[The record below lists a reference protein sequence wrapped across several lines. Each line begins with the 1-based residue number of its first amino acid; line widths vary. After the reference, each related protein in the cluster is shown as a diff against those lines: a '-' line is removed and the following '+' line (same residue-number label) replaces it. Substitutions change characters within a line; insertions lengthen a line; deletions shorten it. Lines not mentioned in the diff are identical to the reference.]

1 MHYEPNL
8 KSFCFKPEQS
18 MIVKRKIKMR
28 RYMKRILKIIL
39 TILLLVN
46 ISNAQDQRRFP
57 MGNFNVSGKI
67 SGKLIDEQSG
77 KPIEYGNIVLYR
89 FRDSSMVTGTI
100 SNSQGNFVLDNVNV
114 GRYFIKISFI
124 GFETKVIDSVLVT
137 PRNAEVDLGIIKLS
151 PAVVKLG
158 DVVVQ
163 GEKELIINNLD
174 KKVIN
179 VEKDLTNVGGSALDV
194 MQNIPSVTVDA
205 DGNVALRGSTN
216 IRLLI
221 DGKPTNMEGVS
232 TYDILSQI
240 PASQIE
246 QVELI
251 TNPSVRYDPEGTAGI
266 INLVLKKRKEAGI
279 NGILT
284 LNAGTGDKYNTSL
297 NLNYKLDGVNVYAGY
312 DGRINRFNSSGTND
326 RISTA
331 SSLSQILNQT
341 TSGLNKMNSHN
352 FTLGADYNLNDFN
365 SFSTSLKYRN
375 SSFDN
380 VSSNKD
386 LTYDQNN
393 DLITQMVR
401 SNTGDRSFNSLNFA
415 FGYKKTFE
423 EKGREFTAD
432 FLYSNFK
439 MNRLEDAEQWNTIYL
454 PASSYV
460 HSLRRLSG
468 EGKNNMYIAQTNY
481 IHPFKSGIRLETG
494 FQATIRDVSTY
505 SDYYNY
511 DFANQIFVDNLSLKN
526 YFEYDEQIY
535 AAYGIFS
542 HSLFGIKYQFG
553 LRGEQ
558 VYTKSNLPLDNQ
570 SFKKNYTSLYP
581 SVHIS
586 YEFFPMNEIQL
597 SYSRRVDRPNNRQ
610 LNPVVDYSDS
620 LNVFAGNPYLDP
632 QYTNSYE
639 INLNNALGFVFL
651 NTSLF
656 YRTTNGVITSIS
668 ELRNGVLYTTFA
680 NVAKSENYGVEFIWT
695 QPIAKWWRLVANFSY
710 FKTKVDGQGI
720 VNVNQEA
727 TSWMTRIMSS
737 FTFWDKTQLQVVFN
751 YNSPT
756 ITMGGGMFG
765 GGFGGG
771 GGRYGGSTVIGQG
784 KMYEMYGL
792 DLALRKD
799 FMNDKL
805 SVTLRLSDVFNTRK
819 FGGEVT
825 GSSFTSK
832 FNRRMDSRI
841 LFLGVTYKFNNY
853 KEKRERL
860 NPDEIDQEMF

>member
-1 MHYEPNL
+1 MKN
-8 KSFCFKPEQS
+8 
-18 MIVKRKIKMR
+18 IAKIL
-28 RYMKRILKIIL
+28 I
-39 TILLLVN
+39 TILLIVN
-46 ISNAQDQRRFP
+46 ISKAQDQRRFP
-57 MGNFNVSGKI
+57 MGNFNINGKI
-67 SGKLIDEQSG
+67 TGKLIDEQSG

-100 SNSQGNFVLDNVNV
+100 SNAQGNFALENVNA

-124 GFETKVIDSVLVT
+124 GFETKVIDSVLIT
-137 PRNAEVDLGIIKLS
+137 PRNTEVDLGTIKLS
-151 PAVVKLG
+151 PATVKLG
-158 DVVVQ
+158 DVIVQ

-179 VEKDLTNVGGSALDV
+179 VEKDLTSVGGSALDV

-240 PASQIE
+240 PASQVE

-266 INLVLKKRKEAGI
+266 INIVLKKRKDAGI
-279 NGILT
+279 NGIVT
-284 LNAGTGDKYNTSL
+284 FNAGTGDKYNTSI
-297 NLNYKLDGVNVYAGY
+297 NLNYRLDGINVYTGY
-312 DGRINRFNSSGTND
+312 DGRINRFNSSGTTERVSN
-326 RISTA
+326 IS
-331 SSLSQILNQT
+331 SGSPFLNQT
-341 TSGLNKMNSHN
+341 TSGLNKFNSHN
-352 FTLGADYNLNDFN
+352 FTLGADYNLNEFN
-365 SFSTSLKYRN
+365 SFSTSLKYRKN
-375 SSFDN
+375 AFDN
-380 VSSNKD
+380 FSTNKD
-386 LTYDQNN
+386 LTYDVNSS
-393 DLITQMVR
+393 LESEMIR
-401 SNTGDRSFNSLNFA
+401 SNIGDRSFNSLNLT

-432 FLYSNFK
+432 LLYSNFK
-439 MNRLEDAEQWNTIYL
+439 MNRQEDAEQWNNIYQ
-454 PASSYV
+454 PSTSQV

-468 EGKNNMYIAQTNY
+468 EGKNNMFIAQTNY

-494 FQATIRDVSTY
+494 FQAQVSNINSY
-505 SDYYNY
+505 SDYYNF
-511 DFANQIFVDNLSLKN
+511 DFSNLVFVDNIALKN
-526 YFEYDEQIY
+526 YFEYDQQIY
-535 AAYGIFS
+535 ALYGIVS
-542 HSLFGIKYQFG
+542 YNLFGIKYQFG

-558 VYTKSNLPLDNQ
+558 VYTKSNLPLTNQ
-570 SFKKNYTSLYP
+570 TFKKDYNSLYP
-581 SVHIS
+581 SIHIS

-639 INLNNALGFVFL
+639 LNLNNALGFVFL
-651 NTSLF
+651 NTSVF
-656 YRTTNGVITSIS
+656 YRTTNGVISSIS
-668 ELRNGVLYTTFA
+668 TLQPNGVLFTTFK

-695 QPIAKWWRLVANFSY
+695 QPIAQWWRLVANFSY
-710 FKTKVDGQGI
+710 FKTRVNGQGI
-720 VNVNQEA
+720 IDVNQEA

-737 FTFWDKTQLQVVFN
+737 FTFWNKTQLQVVFN

-765 GGFGGG
+765 GGPG
-771 GGRYGGSTVIGQG
+771 GGRYGSGTIIAQG

-799 FMNDKL
+799 LFNDKL

-819 FGGEVT
+819 FAGEVN
-825 GSSFTSK
+825 GSTFTSK
-832 FNRRMDSRI
+832 FSRKMDTRV
-841 LFLGVTYKFNNY
+841 LYLGISYKFNNY

>member
-1 MHYEPNL
+1 MKNL
-8 KSFCFKPEQS
+8 
-18 MIVKRKIKMR
+18 
-28 RYMKRILKIIL
+28 LKIVLIIFL
-39 TILLLVN
+39 FIN

-57 MGNFNVSGKI
+57 MGNLNINGKI
-67 SGKLIDEQSG
+67 TGKLIDEQSG

-89 FRDSSMVTGTI
+89 FRDSSMATGTI
-100 SNSQGNFVLDNVNV
+100 SNSQGNFILENVNV
-114 GRYFIKISFI
+114 CRYFIKISFI
-124 GFETKVIDSVLVT
+124 GFETKVIDSVFVT
-137 PRNAEVDLGIIKLS
+137 PRNLEVDLGTIKLS

-179 VEKDLTNVGGSALDV
+179 VEKDLTSVGGSALDV

-205 DGNVALRGSTN
+205 DGNVALRGNTN

-232 TYDILSQI
+232 TYDILTQI

-266 INLVLKKRKEAGI
+266 INIVLKKRKDAGI
-279 NGILT
+279 NGIVT

-297 NLNYKLDGVNVYAGY
+297 NFNYRLDGVNVYAGY
-312 DGRINRFNSSGTND
+312 DGRINRFNSTG
-326 RISTA
+326 STERV
-331 SSLSQILNQT
+331 SSVSTLSPFLNQS
-341 TSGLNKMNSHN
+341 TSGLNKFNSHN
-352 FTLGADYNLNDFN
+352 FTVGADYNLDEQN
-365 SFSTSLKYRN
+365 SFSTSFKYRKN
-375 SSFDN
+375 AFDN
-380 VSSNKD
+380 FSSNKD
-386 LTYDQNN
+386 LTYDINN
-393 DLITQMVR
+393 SLQSEVIR
-401 SNTGDRSFNSLNFA
+401 SNNGDRSYNSLNFT

-423 EKGREFTAD
+423 EKGREFTSD

-439 MNRLEDAEQWNTIYL
+439 MNRLEDAEQWNNIYH
-454 PASSYV
+454 PSPSQI

-468 EGKNNMYIAQTNY
+468 EGKNNMYIVQTNY

-494 FQATIRDVSTY
+494 LQAQISDINSY
-505 SDYYNY
+505 SDYFNY
-511 DFANQIFVDNLSLKN
+511 DFANQAFVDNIALKN
-526 YFEYDEQIY
+526 YFEYDQQIY
-535 AAYGIFS
+535 ALYGILTYQ
-542 HSLFGIKYQFG
+542 LFGIKYQFG

-558 VYTKSNLPLDNQ
+558 VYTKSNLPLTNQ
-570 SFKKNYTSLYP
+570 TFKKDYTSLYP

-586 YEFFPMNEIQL
+586 YEFLPMNEIQL

-639 INLNNALGFVFL
+639 LNLNNALGFVFL
-651 NTSLF
+651 NTSIF
-656 YRTTNGVITSIS
+656 YRTTNGVISSIS
-668 ELRNGVLYTTFA
+668 TLQPNGVLYTTFA
-680 NVAKSENYGVEFIWT
+680 NVAKSENYGIEFIWT
-695 QPIAKWWRLVANFSY
+695 QPIAQWWRLVANFSY
-710 FKTKVDGQGI
+710 FRTKVDGQGI
-720 VNVNQEA
+720 VDVNQEA

-737 FTFWDKTQLQVVFN
+737 FTFWNKTQLQVVFN

-756 ITMGGGMFG
+756 MTMSGAMFG
-765 GGFGGG
+765 GGPG
-771 GGRYGGSTVIGQG
+771 GGRYGAGAVLAQG

-819 FGGEVT
+819 FGGEVN
-825 GSSFTSK
+825 GSTFTSK
-832 FNRRMDSRI
+832 FNRKMDTRV
-841 LFLGVTYKFNNY
+841 LYLGISYKFNNY

>member
-1 MHYEPNL
+1 
-8 KSFCFKPEQS
+8 
-18 MIVKRKIKMR
+18 MR
-28 RYMKRILKIIL
+28 RYMKIILKIAL

-46 ISNAQDQRRFP
+46 ISNAQEQRRFP
-57 MGNFNVSGKI
+57 MGNLNVSGKI

-114 GRYFIKISFI
+114 GRYFVKISFI
-124 GFETKVIDSVLVT
+124 GFETKVIDSVLIT
-137 PRNAEVDLGIIKLS
+137 PRNTEVDLGTIRLS
-151 PAVVKLG
+151 PAVFKLG

-163 GEKELIINNLD
+163 SEKELIINNLD

-179 VEKDLTNVGGSALDV
+179 VEKDLTSIGGSALDV

-240 PASQIE
+240 PATQIE

-266 INLVLKKRKEAGI
+266 INLVLKKRKDAGI
-279 NGILT
+279 NGIIT
-284 LNAGTGDKYNTSL
+284 LNAGTGDKYNTSF
-297 NLNYKLDGVNVYAGY
+297 NVNYRLDGVNVYAGY
-312 DGRINRFNSSGTND
+312 DGRINRFNSSGTSN
-326 RISTA
+326 RVSTIS
-331 SSLSQILNQT
+331 SFSQLLNQT
-341 TSGLNKMNSHN
+341 QSGLNKMNSHN
-352 FTLGADYNLNDFN
+352 FTLGADYDLGDFN
-365 SFSTSLKYRN
+365 SFSTSLRYRN
-375 SSFDN
+375 FNFDN

-386 LTYDQNN
+386 FTYNENDQ
-393 DLITQMVR
+393 LETEMIR
-401 SNTGDRSFNSLNFA
+401 SNTGDRAFKSLNFS
-415 FGYKKTFE
+415 FGYKRTFE
-423 EKGREFTAD
+423 EKGRELSAD
-432 FLYSNFK
+432 IFYTSFR
-439 MNRLEDAEQWNTIYL
+439 MNRIEDAEQWNNIYL
-454 PASSYV
+454 PSNSFT

-468 EGKNNMYIAQTNY
+468 EGKNNMYIIQTNY
-481 IHPFKSGIRLETG
+481 AHPFNTGIRIETG
-494 FQATIRDVSTY
+494 FQATIKDVNIY
-505 SDYYNY
+505 SDYFNY
-511 DFANQIFVDNLSLKN
+511 DFANQIFIDNLSLKN

-535 AAYGIFS
+535 AVYGIFS
-542 HSLFGIKYQFG
+542 HSLFGIKYQLG

-558 VYTKSNLPLDNQ
+558 VFTKSNLPLNNV
-570 SFKKNYTSLYP
+570 SFKKDYTSLYP
-581 SVHIS
+581 SFHIS
-586 YEFFPMNEIQL
+586 YEFLPMNEIQL
-597 SYSRRVDRPNNRQ
+597 SYSRRVDRPHNRQ

-620 LNVFAGNPYLDP
+620 LNVFAGNPYLNP

-639 INLNNALGFVFL
+639 LNLNNALGFVFI

-656 YRTTNGVITSIS
+656 YRTTNGVISSITT
-668 ELRNGVLYTTFA
+668 LQPNGVLYTTFD

-695 QPIAKWWRLVANFSY
+695 QPIAKWWRLVATFSY

-720 VNVNQEA
+720 VNVNQDA

-771 GGRYGGSTVIGQG
+771 GGRYGGNTIIAQG
-784 KMYEMYGL
+784 KMYEMYGF

-799 FMNDKL
+799 FFNDKL
-805 SVTLRLSDVFNTRK
+805 SVSLRLSDVFNTRK
-819 FGGEVT
+819 FGGELS
-825 GSSFTSK
+825 GNSFTSK
-832 FNRRMDSRI
+832 FNRKMDTRI
-841 LFLGVTYKFNNY
+841 LFLGITYKFNNY
-853 KEKRERL
+853 KEKRSRL
-860 NPDEIDQEMF
+860 NPDEIEQEMF

>member
-1 MHYEPNL
+1 
-8 KSFCFKPEQS
+8 
-18 MIVKRKIKMR
+18 
-28 RYMKRILKIIL
+28 MKNILKILI
-39 TILLLVN
+39 TILLIAN
-46 ISNAQDQRRFP
+46 ISKAQDQRRFP
-57 MGNFNVSGKI
+57 MGNFNINGKI
-67 SGKLIDEQSG
+67 TGKLVDEQSG

-89 FRDSSMVTGTI
+89 FRDSSMATGTI
-100 SNSQGNFVLDNVNV
+100 SNSQGNFILENVNV

-124 GFETKVIDSVLVT
+124 GFETKVIDSILIT
-137 PRNAEVDLGIIKLS
+137 PRNTEIDLGTIKLS

-179 VEKDLTNVGGSALDV
+179 VEKDLTSVGGSALDV

-232 TYDILSQI
+232 TYDILTQI
-240 PASQIE
+240 PASQVE

-266 INLVLKKRKEAGI
+266 INIVLKKRKDAGI
-279 NGILT
+279 NGIVT

-297 NLNYKLDGVNVYAGY
+297 NINYQLDGVNVYAGY
-312 DGRINRFNSSGTND
+312 DGRINRFNSTGTTQ
-326 RISTA
+326 RVSSVSTQ
-331 SSLSQILNQT
+331 SPFLTQS
-341 TSGLNKMNSHN
+341 TSGLNKFISNN
-352 FTLGADYNLNDFN
+352 FTFGADYNLNEFN

-375 SSFDN
+375 NAFDN
-380 VSSNKD
+380 YSSNKD
-386 LTYDQNN
+386 LTYDLNN
-393 DLITQMVR
+393 SLESEMIR
-401 SNTGDRSFNSLNFA
+401 SNNGDRSFKSLNLT

-439 MNRLEDAEQWNTIYL
+439 MNRLEDAEQWNNIYQ
-454 PASSYV
+454 PSVSQI

-494 FQATIRDVSTY
+494 FQAQINNVNTY
-505 SDYYNY
+505 SDYFNY
-511 DFANQIFVDNLSLKN
+511 DFANLVFVDNLALKN
-526 YFEYDEQIY
+526 YFEYNQQIY
-535 AAYGIFS
+535 ALYGIFS
-542 HSLFGIKYQFG
+542 HKLFGVKYQFG
-553 LRGEQ
+553 LRGEK
-558 VYTKSNLPLDNQ
+558 VYTNSNLPLTNQ
-570 SFKKNYTSLYP
+570 SFKKDYTSFYP

-586 YEFFPMNEIQL
+586 YEFLPMNEIQL
-597 SYSRRVDRPNNRQ
+597 SYSRRVDRPQNRQ

-639 INLNNALGFVFL
+639 LNLNNALGFVFL

-656 YRTTNGVITSIS
+656 YRTTNGVISSIS
-668 ELRNGVLYTTFA
+668 TLQPNGVLYTTFA

-695 QPIAKWWRLVANFSY
+695 QPIAQWWRLVANFSY

-737 FTFWDKTQLQVVFN
+737 FTFWNKTQLQVVFN

-765 GGFGGG
+765 GGPG
-771 GGRYGGSTVIGQG
+771 GGRYGGNTILAQG
-784 KMYEMYGL
+784 KMYEIYGL

-799 FMNDKL
+799 FFNDKL
-805 SVTLRLSDVFNTRK
+805 SVTLRLSDVFNTRE
-819 FGGEVT
+819 FGGEVN
-825 GSSFTSK
+825 GSTFTSK
-832 FNRRMDSRI
+832 FNRKMDTRV
-841 LFLGVTYKFNNY
+841 LYLGISYKFNNY
-853 KEKRERL
+853 KEKRDRL
-860 NPDEIDQEMF
+860 NPDEIEQEMF

>member
-1 MHYEPNL
+1 
-8 KSFCFKPEQS
+8 
-18 MIVKRKIKMR
+18 MR
-28 RYMKRILKIIL
+28 RYMKNILKVVIIV
-39 TILLLVN
+39 LLFFN
-46 ISNAQDQRRFP
+46 ITKAQDQRRSP
-57 MGNFNVSGKI
+57 MGNLNINGKI
-67 SGKLIDEQSG
+67 TGKLIDEQSG

-89 FRDSSMVTGTI
+89 FRDSSMATGTI

-124 GFETKVIDSVLVT
+124 GFETRVIDSVLVT
-137 PRNAEVDLGIIKLS
+137 PRNPEVDLGVIKLS

-216 IRLLI
+216 IRLLL

-246 QVELI
+246 QIELI

-266 INLVLKKRKEAGI
+266 INIVLKKRKDAGI
-279 NGILT
+279 NGIIT
-284 LNAGTGDKYNTSL
+284 LNAGTGDKYNTSF
-297 NLNYKLDGVNVYAGY
+297 NINYKLDGVNVYAGY
-312 DGRINRFNSSGTND
+312 DGRINRFNSSGTNI
-326 RISTA
+326 RVSSISTT
-331 SSLSQILNQT
+331 SPFLNQT
-341 TSGLNKMNSHN
+341 QSGLNKMNSHN
-352 FTLGADYNLNDFN
+352 FTLGADYNLDDFN
-365 SFSTSLKYRN
+365 SFSSSLKYRN
-375 SSFDN
+375 NTFDN
-380 VSSNKD
+380 NSSNND
-386 LTYDQNN
+386 LTYNASN
-393 DLITQMVR
+393 ILESEMIR
-401 SNTGDRSFNSLNFA
+401 SNTGDRTFNSLNFS
-415 FGYKKTFE
+415 FGYKRTFE

-439 MNRLEDAEQWNTIYL
+439 MNRLEDAEQWNNVYL
-454 PASSYV
+454 PSTSYV

-468 EGKNNMYIAQTNY
+468 EGKNDMYIAQTNY

-494 FQATIRDVSTY
+494 FQATIRKVNTY
-505 SDYYNY
+505 SDYFNY
-511 DFANQIFVDNLSLKN
+511 DFANQVFVDNLALKN

-535 AAYGIFS
+535 ALYGIFS
-542 HSLFGIKYQFG
+542 HQLFGIKYQFG

-558 VYTKSNLPLDNQ
+558 VYTKSNLPLTNQ
-570 SFKKNYTSLYP
+570 SFKKDYTSLYP
-581 SVHIS
+581 SIHIS
-586 YEFFPMNEIQL
+586 YEFLPMNEVQL

-639 INLNNALGFVFL
+639 LNLNNALGFVFL
-651 NTSLF
+651 NTSIF
-656 YRTTNGVITSIS
+656 YRTTNGVISSLTT
-668 ELRNGVLYTTFA
+668 LQPNGVLYTTFA

-695 QPIAKWWRLVANFSY
+695 QPVAKWWRLVANFSY

-720 VNVNQEA
+720 LNVNQDA

-737 FTFWDKTQLQVVFN
+737 FIFWDKTQLQIVFN

-756 ITMGGGMFG
+756 ITMGGMFG

-771 GGRYGGSTVIGQG
+771 GGRYGGSTIIAQG

-799 FMNDKL
+799 FLNDKL

-819 FGGEVT
+819 FGGEVNGET
-825 GSSFTSK
+825 FTSK
-832 FNRRMDSRI
+832 FNRKMDTRV
-841 LFLGVTYKFNNY
+841 LFLGISYKFNNY
-853 KEKRERL
+853 KEKRDRL

>member
-1 MHYEPNL
+1 MKKYL
-8 KSFCFKPEQS
+8 I
-18 MIVKRKIKMR
+18 IVVLIVAV
-28 RYMKRILKIIL
+28 I
-39 TILLLVN
+39 N
-46 ISNAQDQRRFP
+46 NAFTQDQRRSP
-57 MGNFNVSGKI
+57 MGNLQMTGKI
-67 SGKLIDEQSG
+67 TGKLIDEQSG

-89 FRDSSMVTGTI
+89 LRDSSMATGTI
-100 SNSQGNFVLDNVNV
+100 SNAQGKFVLENVNV

-124 GFETKVIDSVLVT
+124 GFETKVIDSVFVS
-137 PRNAEVDLGIIKLS
+137 PRNPEVDLGTVTLS

-163 GEKELIINNLD
+163 GEKEMIINNLD

-194 MQNIPSVTVDA
+194 MQNLPSVTVDA

-232 TYDILSQI
+232 NYDILSQI

-266 INLVLKKRKEAGI
+266 INIVLKKRKDAGI
-279 NGILT
+279 NGIIT
-284 LNAGTGDKYNTSL
+284 LNAGTGDKYNTSF
-297 NLNYKLDGVNVYAGY
+297 NFNYRLDGVNVYAGY
-312 DGRINRFNSSGTND
+312 DGRINRFKSNGTNE
-326 RISTA
+326 RVSSISPM
-331 SSLSQILNQT
+331 SPFLNQVQ
-341 TSGLNKMNSHN
+341 SGLNKMNSHN

-365 SFSTSLKYRN
+365 SFSSSIKYRN
-375 SSFDN
+375 NSFDN
-380 VSSNKD
+380 VTSNND
-386 LTYDQNN
+386 LTYDSNYVLEN
-393 DLITQMVR
+393 EMIR
-401 SNTGDRSFNSLNFA
+401 SNNGDRSFKSLNFT

-423 EKGREFTAD
+423 QKGRELTAD
-432 FLYSNFK
+432 FLYSDFK
-439 MNRLEDAEQWNTIYL
+439 MNRLEDADQLNYVYY
-454 PASSYV
+454 PSSSQT
-460 HSLRRLSG
+460 HSLRRLAG
-468 EGKNNMYIAQTNY
+468 EGKNKMYILQSNY
-481 IHPFKSGIRLETG
+481 THPFESGIRIETG
-494 FQATIRDVSTY
+494 FQSTIRTIDTY
-505 SDYYNY
+505 SDYYNF
-511 DFANQIFVDNLSLKN
+511 DFSTQSFVENLPLKN
-526 YFEYDEQIY
+526 YFEYDEQIH
-535 AAYGIFS
+535 AVYGIFS
-542 HSLFGIKYQFG
+542 HSLFGIKYQIG

-558 VYTKSNLPLDNQ
+558 VYTKSNLPLTNQ
-570 SFKKNYTSLYP
+570 TFKKDYTSLYP

-586 YEFFPMNEIQL
+586 YEFLPMNEIGF

-620 LNVFAGNPYLDP
+620 LNVFAGNPYLNP

-656 YRTTNGVITSIS
+656 YRTTSGIIS
-668 ELRNGVLYTTFA
+668 TVSTLQPNGVLFNTFD
-680 NVAKSENYGVEFIWT
+680 NIAKSENYGVEFIWT
-695 QPIAKWWRLVANFSY
+695 QPIASWWRLVANFSY
-710 FKTKVDGQGI
+710 FRTKLDGQGI
-720 VNVNQEA
+720 VNVNQDA

-765 GGFGGG
+765 GLGG
-771 GGRYGGSTVIGQG
+771 GGRYGTQVIAQG
-784 KMYEMYGL
+784 KIYEMYGL

-799 FMNDKL
+799 FFEDKL

-819 FGGEVT
+819 FGGEIT
-825 GSSFTSK
+825 GQGFTAK
-832 FNRRMDSRI
+832 FNRKMDSRI
-841 LFLGVTYKFNNY
+841 LFLGISYKFNNY
-853 KEKRERL
+853 QNKRERL